1 MAYASE
7 NQMNGNWNR
16 TLAIV
21 GSVAVIGAAAA
32 IFVRSKRNRARD
44 AEDANPYGHDLVDL
58 YIEESF
64 PASDSPAYAPTTR
77 VGGLR

>member
-1 MAYASE
+1 MGYASE
-7 NQMNGNWNR
+7 NQMTGNWNR

-32 IFVRSKRNRARD
+32 IFVRSKRQRAVD
-44 AEDANPYGHDLVDL
+44 AEGVNPYGHDLVDL

-64 PASDSPAYAPTTR
+64 PASDSPSYSPSAKA
-77 VGGLR
+77 GGLR

>member
-1 MAYASE
+1 MT
-7 NQMNGNWNR
+7 GNWNR

-21 GSVAVIGAAAA
+21 GSVAVLGAAAA
-32 IFVRSKRNRARD
+32 LFVRSKRKRSIN
-44 AEDANPYGHDLVDL
+44 AEGVNPYGHDLVDL

-64 PASDSPAYAPTTR
+64 PASDSPSYAPTTR